1 MLKILDK
8 EYAQNSAAIGLST
21 EEAERRLKAF
31 GPNEISEG
39 KKNSAAK
46 IFAGQFKD
54 IMVIILLIATVIS
67 VFLGEIY
74 DAVTII
80 LIVLINAVLGFIQ
93 EYRTERTLEELSKMT
108 APVARCY
115 RDGKLSVIPAAQVVK
130 GDIIELEAGDRVPA
144 DAAIIHCKGFFANEA
159 ILTGEAV
166 PVEKNPCLSSGE
178 EIDRPGRSDLVYS
191 GTIITKGNAR
201 ARVIATGKE
210 SQMGKI
216 SGMLSE
222 IERELT
228 PLQKRLG
235 ELGKVIA
242 VICLVVC
249 AVVFVAGVLRGE
261 DVFQMLLTG
270 ISIAIAAIPEGLPAT
285 VTIALAL
292 AVRRMLAQ
300 NALVHRLNSVETLG
314 CASVICSDKTGTI
327 TENKMTVTKI
337 YAGFKEYDVL
347 GSGHKISGEIRL
359 AGVRINPLQSPSLEE
374 ILVSAVLCE
383 NASISSPSEIFA
395 RDRGRLDA
403 PGEWAVMGDPTE
415 TALLI
420 AAAKAGFM
428 AKGLKYDFKRLD
440 EIPFDSE
447 TRCMTVLVLSKTGE
461 RIAFSKGALD
471 VIISK
476 CGYVQ
481 TDAGVVPMTFRAKKE
496 ILEKCDELSDSALRV
511 IAFAKK
517 NISGDV
523 DFDRGMVF
531 LGLMGMIDPPRPEAK
546 RAIKI
551 CSKAHIKT
559 VMITGDHKNTAV
571 AVARQAGILKGDA
584 EGKVMTGEELS
595 KLSDSELEACIEN
608 IRVFARVSPSD
619 KLKIVRAFKKRGNV
633 VAMTGDGVND
643 APAVKEASIGVSM
656 GITGTDVTKQASDI
670 ILLDDNFATLVS
682 AVEQGRTIYSN
693 IRKFV
698 RYLLSCNIGE
708 VLTMFGG
715 ILMGMPLV
723 LLPTQIL
730 LVNLVTDGLPAIA
743 LGAEPVEKSIM
754 EKKPRS
760 PNENFFSDGLM
771 TKIIFRGIM
780 IGLCT
785 LGSFVALLNLGGNLS
800 CARTGALLTLVLS
813 QLIHVFECKSEEKN
827 IFTVP
832 YFNNFKL
839 ILAVAASLFALISA
853 IYFPPLQLVFSTVA
867 LNRTQFLAALA
878 FSIAVPILNSIF
890 SIFTFKKLKVKN

>member
-1 MLKILDK
+1 MLEILDK

-54 IMVIILLIATVIS
+54 IMVIILLISTVIS

-80 LIVLINAVLGFIQ
+80 LIVLINAILGFIQ

-144 DAAIIHCKGFFANEA
+144 DAAIIHCKGLFANEA

-201 ARVIATGKE
+201 AKVIATGKE

-249 AVVFVAGVLRGE
+249 AVVFAAGVLRGE

-359 AGVRINPLQSPSLEE
+359 AGGRINPLQSPSLEE

-383 NASISSPSEIFA
+383 NASISSPSEISA

-420 AAAKAGFM
+420 AAAKAG
-428 AKGLKYDFKRLD
+428 
-440 EIPFDSE
+440 
-447 TRCMTVLVLSKTGE
+447 
-461 RIAFSKGALD
+461 
-471 VIISK
+471 
-476 CGYVQ
+476 
-481 TDAGVVPMTFRAKKE
+481 
-496 ILEKCDELSDSALRV
+496 
-511 IAFAKK
+511 
-517 NISGDV
+517 
-523 DFDRGMVF
+523 
-531 LGLMGMIDPPRPEAK
+531 
-546 RAIKI
+546 
-551 CSKAHIKT
+551 
-559 VMITGDHKNTAV
+559 
-571 AVARQAGILKGDA
+571 
-584 EGKVMTGEELS
+584 
-595 KLSDSELEACIEN
+595 
-608 IRVFARVSPSD
+608 
-619 KLKIVRAFKKRGNV
+619 
-633 VAMTGDGVND
+633 
-643 APAVKEASIGVSM
+643 
-656 GITGTDVTKQASDI
+656 
-670 ILLDDNFATLVS
+670 
-682 AVEQGRTIYSN
+682 
-693 IRKFV
+693 
-698 RYLLSCNIGE
+698 
-708 VLTMFGG
+708 
-715 ILMGMPLV
+715 
-723 LLPTQIL
+723 
-730 LVNLVTDGLPAIA
+730 
-743 LGAEPVEKSIM
+743 
-754 EKKPRS
+754 
-760 PNENFFSDGLM
+760 
-771 TKIIFRGIM
+771 
-780 IGLCT
+780 
-785 LGSFVALLNLGGNLS
+785 
-800 CARTGALLTLVLS
+800 
-813 QLIHVFECKSEEKN
+813 
-827 IFTVP
+827 
-832 YFNNFKL
+832 
-839 ILAVAASLFALISA
+839 
-853 IYFPPLQLVFSTVA
+853 
-867 LNRTQFLAALA
+867 
-878 FSIAVPILNSIF
+878 
-890 SIFTFKKLKVKN
+890 